1 MTMIKIGTTKEQS
14 SRLIELGLNK
24 RIADMYFPVGSSI
37 PEVCCE
43 GDSEQADEVCWSL
56 PALIRLMPMTL
67 TCDGEEFF
75 FSLRRTVEKTWHRNN
90 SVLDRQELYEFWY
103 VNKFGQGF
111 CEKSTDLVDAAFLMV
126 VRLLENGQVRRLIR
140 R

>member
-1 MTMIKIGTTKEQS
+1 
-14 SRLIELGLNK
+14 
-24 RIADMYFPVGSSI
+24 MYFPVGSSI

-56 PALIRLMPMTL
+56 TMLMRLMPMKL
-67 TCDGEEFF
+67 THDGEEYS
-75 FSLRRTVEKTWHRNN
+75 FSMRRTIEKTWHRNN
-90 SVLDRQELYEFWY
+90 SVLDRFELYEFWY

-126 VRLLENGQVRRLIR
+126 VRLLQSGKIVRLLR